1 MILYNRIGEKL
12 KYQPRATLDGFW
24 AEYGR
29 KSQMNDKHGLF
40 KGLSDDAGMAIIAK
54 QNATLASVPNKIF
67 SLTFY

>member
-1 MILYNRIGEKL
+1 
-12 KYQPRATLDGFW
+12 
-24 AEYGR
+24 
-29 KSQMNDKHGLF
+29 MNDKHGLF